1 MKPVTLYKCETC
13 GALFSFDNV
22 EHEHICAD
30 ARRQLD
36 EQAAEEKRLWE
47 QAKAEAIEIVN
58 ANATSVKTI
67 LGISEQLAKI
77 YLKDI
82 LQPISVKAPNC
93 SLWHRALHEE
103 VLDYVKS
110 LK

>member
-22 EHEHICAD
+22 EHEHICAE

-47 QAKAEAIEIVN
+47 QAKAEAIDIAV
-58 ANATSVKTI
+58 ANLDNIKTI
-67 LGISEQLAKI
+67 LGISEQMAKI
-77 YLKDI
+77 YLKD
-82 LQPISVKAPNC
+82 LLCTLGSRMPNC
-93 SLWHRALHEE
+93 SIWHRALHEE